1 MHQVSQTRLTSRA
14 RRSVATVC
22 TIVGLAVALA
32 PMVVS
37 ARQGPEDFLKGRVIL
52 SDKPLP
58 MKWSSVGSYVAQ
70 LKGLNKGTI
79 WYDKKTGKVTVQ
91 YAAFFAQP
99 VNDVQV
105 NLVIYDVTNGG
116 HTQKISSENFMNRG
130 DRVLFNAVTLDK
142 EDLEG
147 NKKYLFAIEFRGRII
162 ASSTFILRME
172 GEHYSGKVSF
182 SDEET
187 KAK

>member
-1 MHQVSQTRLTSRA
+1 MKVAVRTALRRA
-14 RRSVATVC
+14 T
-22 TIVGLAVALA
+22 TLALVLFTFTAA
-32 PMVVS
+32 S
-37 ARQGPEDFLKGRVIL
+37 AEAKQAPEDSLKGKVIL
-52 SDKPLP
+52 SDKAIPTR
-58 MKWSSVGSYVAQ
+58 WSSVGSYVSQ
-70 LKGLNKGTI
+70 LKGLTKGTF
-79 WYDKKTGKVTVQ
+79 WYDKKTGKVTLQ

-105 NLVIYDVTNGG
+105 DLVIYDVSNGA

-130 DRVLFNAVTLDK
+130 DRVIFNTVTLDK

-147 NKKYLFAIEFRGRII
+147 NKKYLFAIEFHHRAI
-162 ASSTFILRME
+162 ASTTFILRAE

-187 KAK
+187 KPK